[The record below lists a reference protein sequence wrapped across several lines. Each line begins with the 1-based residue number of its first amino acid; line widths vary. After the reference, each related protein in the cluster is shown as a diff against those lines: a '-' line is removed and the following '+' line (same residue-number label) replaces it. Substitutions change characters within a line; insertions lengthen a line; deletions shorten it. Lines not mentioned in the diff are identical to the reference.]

1 LITFAKGNRGKL
13 TMASAGTGSAQ
24 HVYGELF
31 KTMAGVDFL
40 HVPFRGNAP
49 ALSALLGGQVSLMFD
64 TISTSME
71 YVRAGTL
78 RALAVTSLSRV
89 DILPDIPTVSEFVPG
104 YEGIGWQGICA
115 PKNTPSAIIETLNKE
130 VNAGLADQQLKT
142 RIRDFGATVF
152 PGSAGEFGDFIG
164 EYTEKWARVIQ
175 AANIKAE

>member
-1 LITFAKGNRGKL
+1 
-13 TMASAGTGSAQ
+13 
-24 HVYGELF
+24 
-31 KTMAGVDFL
+31 
-40 HVPFRGNAP
+40 
-49 ALSALLGGQVSLMFD
+49 
-64 TISTSME
+64 ME